1 MAMEHDFSSGAL
13 RAAMVWQHAK
23 RKNRTMKLLLDSFD
37 EDTLDDLGFSRRIG
51 LDHTQSLADLD
62 YYTVSEK
69 GTC

>member
-1 MAMEHDFSSGAL
+1 
-13 RAAMVWQHAK
+13 
-23 RKNRTMKLLLDSFD
+23 MKLLLDSFD